1 MDTKI
6 KTALLVIDVQKGLFE
21 KGTPIYNADQL
32 LDNINALVDKAHA
45 AGAAVFYIQHCD
57 ERDLSRDSHGW
68 ELHSRLQPNQKDFY
82 LLKEK
87 SNSFEG
93 TNLDQQLKVLGVEN
107 VIVTGLVTH
116 GCVKNGC
123 LGAKEH
129 GYHVTLVGDGHSS
142 FSAKASKLIEEWN
155 EKLTAEG
162 VLVKPAAE
170 ISFK

>member
-1 MDTKI
+1 MEKKS

-21 KGTPIYNADQL
+21 KGTPVYNADQL
-32 LDNINALVDKAHA
+32 VDNIRGLVDKAHA
-45 AGAAVFYIQHCD
+45 AGAAVFFIQHCT
-57 ERDLSRDSHGW
+57 EGDLARNSHGW
-68 ELHSRLQPNQKDFY
+68 ELHARLQPTQKDHY
-82 LLKEK
+82 LFKEK
-87 SNSFEG
+87 SDSFEE
-93 TNLDQQLKVLGVEN
+93 TDLDEKLKALGIEN
-107 VIVTGLVTH
+107 VVVTGLVTH

-155 EKLTAEG
+155 EKLSAEG
-162 VLVKPAAE
+162 VLVKPATE